1 MKRVWFLLSLLAGIA
16 LFSSFALAQVTPP
29 PQPAGAPPAP
39 PVDLDHFRCYFIPNQ
54 PVLNIPIMLQ
64 DQFDAALPSPQNWEN
79 INQLTLAR
87 ICPTVDKYN
96 LNTNIDHPMIDP
108 NHHLTMYQINP
119 QPIIPRWVWAVDQF
133 FPNGTLLDVSDARF
147 LLVPT
152 GKVLVPATGTPPSAP
167 PPSPDLD
174 HYKCYQA
181 CGATANVP
189 VRLKDQFYLENVT
202 VLWPVLFCNPVVKRR
217 PNFPDTQIQKPN
229 DHLTCYATT
238 PSAFPGLP
246 DPNNPN
252 PPYKGI
258 NIWNQFERS
267 FKTPVLKPDLLCVP
281 TTKWAWLPVPAPAPA
296 GTATTAASVAP
307 KTKK

>member
-1 MKRVWFLLSLLAGIA
+1 MRRVCFLLSLLLAGIA
-16 LFSSFALAQVTPP
+16 LFGSFALAQVTPP
-29 PQPAGAPPAP
+29 PSPPPPAP
-39 PVDLDHFRCYFIPNQ
+39 QPPIDLDHFRCYFIPNQ

-64 DQFDAALPSPQNWEN
+64 DQFDAALPPPQNWER

-87 ICPTVDKYN
+87 ICPTVDKTN
-96 LNTNIDHPMIDP
+96 LNSGVDYPMIDP

-152 GKVLVPATGTPPSAP
+152 GKVLVPAIGTPPPTP

-189 VRLKDQFYLENVT
+189 VRLKDQFYLEGVT
-202 VLWPVLFCNPVVKRR
+202 TLWPVLFCNPVVKVRGGIT
-217 PNFPDTQIQKPN
+217 NQIQKPN

-238 PSAFPGLP
+238 PSAFPGIP

-252 PPYKGI
+252 GPVGI
-258 NIWNQFERS
+258 NIKNQFES
-267 FKTPVLKPDLLCVP
+267 GTKKVQKPDLLCVP
-281 TTKWAWLPVPAPAPA
+281 TTKWAWRPVPAPATTADPA
-296 GTATTAASVAP
+296 ATTKTTASM
-307 KTKK
+307 KHQ